1 VAAVTVLKVRVVKL
15 RLLAPAVQ
23 VQSEPV
29 ALQGSQTWVPPR
41 TAAVLAAELLPV
53 VRPDD

>member
-23 VQSEPV
+23 VQSERV

-41 TAAVLAAELLPV
+41 TAAVLAAGLLPV
-53 VRPDD
+53 VQPDD